1 MIYEL
6 LFKVKQVKI
15 WTGSALNA
23 NSMIMVDSWLRL
35 TRKMKHYNCILRR
48 LEQLHNNK
56 GTMHVGKVYIDRFV
70 RWILIYFQIGF
81 MQD

>member
-1 MIYEL
+1 
-6 LFKVKQVKI
+6 
-15 WTGSALNA
+15 
-23 NSMIMVDSWLRL
+23 
-35 TRKMKHYNCILRR
+35 MKLYNCILRR

-81 MQD
+81 MQA